1 MLISDDVKRS
11 LEVAAGFLMEL
22 TANATPDTPDEPG
35 EPLAVVE
42 PETPENPEP
51 EVEIVP
57 APVNEQQWRIF

>member
-1 MLISDDVKRS
+1 MLISDEVKRA
-11 LEVAAGFLMEL
+11 LEVAAGFLTEL
-22 TANATPDTPDEPG
+22 TTNATPDIPDDPS
-35 EPLAVVE
+35 EPLVVVE